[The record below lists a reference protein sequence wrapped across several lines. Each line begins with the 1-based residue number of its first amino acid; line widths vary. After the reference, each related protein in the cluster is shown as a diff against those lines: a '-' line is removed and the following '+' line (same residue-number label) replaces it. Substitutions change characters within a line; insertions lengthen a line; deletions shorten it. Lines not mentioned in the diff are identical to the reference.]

1 MPARS
6 PGSTSPSGS
15 GSRTC
20 RASTSVGIV
29 DNVPLNESL
38 ADGRFLPAERA
49 GETGGGVRLG
59 LTSVAGDYF
68 STMGIRLLAGRTFT
82 EADQLTD
89 LGHVIVNRSAAN
101 LLWPGQSPIGR
112 RLKREEIPVW
122 ETVVGVVEDV
132 MQDNFRDP
140 APPAVYYPLVG
151 QPPADWV
158 ISSPAY
164 VVKTARAE
172 TIAPEIRALVR
183 EVAPGAPMYR
193 TYTMAGLAADVAAA
207 ARVHHAD
214 AGRDLAARRHPRH
227 RGPVRR
233 AVVHRRRA
241 DPGDRRAHGARRAG
255 APGPGGWWWGRG
267 RGCCWSGSPSG
278 SPSRP
283 RPPGRSGVSCSAS
296 SALDPVTFA
305 AVAGGM
311 VLVGLL
317 AAYLPARRA
326 SRVDPIESLRGE

>member
-1 MPARS
+1 MERLKGL
-6 PGSTSPSGS
+6 PGVQ
-15 GSRTC
+15 
-20 RASTSVGIV
+20 SVGIV
-29 DNVPLNESL
+29 DNVPLNEDL
-38 ADGRFLPAERA
+38 ALARFLPSERA
-49 GETGGGVRLG
+49 GDPGGGIRMG

-68 STMGIRLLAGRTFT
+68 STMKIRLLAGRAFT
-82 EADQLTD
+82 RADQTTD

-112 RLKREEIPVW
+112 RLKREEIDAW
-122 ETVVGVVEDV
+122 ETVVGEVDDV

-151 QPPADWV
+151 QPPAEWV

-164 VVKTARAE
+164 VVKTPRAE

-193 TYTMAGLAADVAAA
+193 IYTMAGLAADTRRPLAFTMLTLGVISLLAVILGTVGQYGVLSYIVAERTREIGVRMALGAQAARVQRMVVGQGARVLMVGVVIGLAVAAA
-207 ARVHHAD
+207 ST
-214 AGRDLAARRHPRH
+214 
-227 RGPVRR
+227 R
-233 AVVHRRRA
+233 AL
-241 DPGDRRAHGARRAG
+241 
-255 APGPGGWWWGRG
+255 
-267 RGCCWSGSPSG
+267 
-278 SPSRP
+278 
-283 RPPGRSGVSCSAS
+283 RSLLFGVE
-296 SALDPVTFA
+296 ALDPGTFA
-305 AVAGGM
+305 AVAAGM